1 MKKELLSKE
10 RRDFFSKMFIAGTGS
25 LTLLSLSG
33 CNDSNTTSTVIA
45 TNDTTLQMT
54 EEQKATLL
62 YIYQEE
68 KVARD
73 VYIYLG
79 NLYPDENTFAYI
91 QLSEQ
96 RHMDVVEE
104 LCIKYN
110 VDILDVDETDIG
122 VFVLPELQELYDKLI
137 VDGQASLLAAL
148 QVGVFIEETDITEL
162 EEAAVGMPSD
172 VVIVFEN
179 IKEGSINHLEA
190 FTYSIRQ
197 ITPA

>member
-1 MKKELLSKE
+1 MKKESLSKE
-10 RRDFFSKMFIAGTGS
+10 RRSFFSKMFIAGTGS
-25 LTLLSLSG
+25 LALLSLSG
-33 CNDSNTTSTVIA
+33 CNDSNDSILDDTV
-45 TNDTTLQMT
+45 QMT
-54 EEQKATLL
+54 EDQKATLL

-73 VYIYLG
+73 VYITLG
-79 NLYPDENTFAYI
+79 DLYPEENTFAYI

-110 VDILDVDETDIG
+110 VDISGVDETDIG
-122 VFVLPELQELYDKLI
+122 VFVLPELQALYNQLI
-137 VDGQASLLAAL
+137 ADGSVSLRDAL
-148 QVGVFIEETDITEL
+148 EVGVLIEETDIADL

-172 VVIVFEN
+172 VVNVFEN

-190 FTYSIRQ
+190 FTYSLSQ
-197 ITPA
+197 LPA

>member
-1 MKKELLSKE
+1 MKNESLSKE

-25 LTLLSLSG
+25 LGLLSLSG
-33 CNDSNTTSTVIA
+33 CNDSNTTA
-45 TNDTTLQMT
+45 TNDTTLLMT
-54 EEQKATLL
+54 DEQKATLL
-62 YIYQEE
+62 YMYQEE

-79 NLYPDENTFAYI
+79 NLFPDENTFAYI

-110 VDILDVDETDIG
+110 VDISAVDEDAFG
-122 VFVLPELQELYDKLI
+122 VFILPELQALYDQLI
-137 VDGQASLLAAL
+137 VDGAASLLAAL
-148 QVGVFIEETDITEL
+148 QVGVLIEETDITDL

-190 FTYSIRQ
+190 FNYSISQ
-197 ITPA
+197 LPA

>member
-1 MKKELLSKE
+1 MKNESLSKE

-25 LTLLSLSG
+25 LGLLSLSG
-33 CNDSNTTSTVIA
+33 CNDSNTTA
-45 TNDTTLQMT
+45 TNDTTLLMT
-54 EEQKATLL
+54 DEQKATLL
-62 YIYQEE
+62 YMYQEE

-73 VYIYLG
+73 VYIHLG
-79 NLYPDENTFAYI
+79 DRYPDENTFAYI

-110 VDILDVDETDIG
+110 VDISAVDEDAFG
-122 VFVLPELQELYDKLI
+122 VFILPELQALYDQLI
-137 VDGQASLLAAL
+137 VDGAASLLAAL
-148 QVGVFIEETDITEL
+148 QVGVLIEETDITDL

-190 FTYSIRQ
+190 FNYSISQ
-197 ITPA
+197 LPA

>member
-1 MKKELLSKE
+1 MKKESLSKE

-25 LTLLSLSG
+25 LALLSLSG
-33 CNDSNTTSTVIA
+33 CNSTNSTSTE
-45 TNDTTLQMT
+45 TTQLT

-62 YIYQEE
+62 YMYQEE

-91 QLSEQ
+91 QISEQ

-104 LCIKYN
+104 LCVKYG
-110 VDILDVDETDIG
+110 VDISAVDEDAIG
-122 VFVLPELQELYDKLI
+122 VFILPELQALYDQLI
-137 VDGQASLLAAL
+137 VDGSASLLAAL
-148 QVGVFIEETDITEL
+148 QVGVLIEETDITDL

-172 VVIVFEN
+172 VVNVFEN
-179 IKEGSINHLEA
+179 IKEGSLSHLDA
-190 FTYSIRQ
+190 FNYSISQ
-197 ITPA
+197 ITLT